1 MSNEKAVSKTKVV
14 TGEVRLSY
22 VNVWEPSAAKGSTEK
37 KYSVCIMIP
46 KKDKALL
53 ARVNAAIEAAKIEGK
68 ENKWKGKI
76 PSKLDLPLRDGD
88 DERDGEE
95 FKGMM
100 FINAKG
106 KRQPGIIDKAGNPI
120 IERDEFYS
128 GVFAKCSINFY
139 PYDVDGGKGV
149 ACGLNN
155 LMKTKDGENLS
166 GGSSAADDFADD
178 IENDDEL

>member
-14 TGEVRLSY
+14 TSEVRLSY
-22 VNVWEPSAAKGSTEK
+22 VNVWEPKKAPGSTEA

-46 KKDKALL
+46 KKNKALL
-53 ARVNAAIEAAKIEGK
+53 AKINEAIDAAKIDGK

-76 PSKLDLPLRDGD
+76 PANLKLPLRDGD
-88 DERDGEE
+88 EERDGEE
-95 FKGMM
+95 FNDMM
-100 FINAKG
+100 FINASG
-106 KRQPGIIDKAGNPI
+106 KRKPGIIDASGNEI

-128 GVFAKCSINFY
+128 GVYAKAAINFY
-139 PYDVDGGKGV
+139 AFSTNGSNGV

-166 GGSSAADDFADD
+166 GGSSAQEDFKDEIDNDD
-178 IENDDEL
+178 I